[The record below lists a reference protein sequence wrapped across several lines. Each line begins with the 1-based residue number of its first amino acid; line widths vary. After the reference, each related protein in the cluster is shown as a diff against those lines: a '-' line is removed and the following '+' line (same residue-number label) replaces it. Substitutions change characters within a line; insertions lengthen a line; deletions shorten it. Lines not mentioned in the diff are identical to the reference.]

1 MLLAIDMGN
10 TNIEVGVIDDE
21 KIHFTERISTDIAK
35 TELEYAVILKTVM
48 EIHGIDPTLVDGSI
62 ISSVVPP
69 LTHIMKQAVRKL
81 VRNINPMVVGAG
93 LKTGLNI
100 KMDDPRTMGADLVV
114 DSVAAMT
121 EYGAP
126 SIVVDMGT
134 ATTITVIDKNKSYI
148 GGVIVPGVRTSLEA
162 LVSDTSQL
170 PRVSLS
176 APKNYICTNTVDC
189 MKSGIIN
196 GQASLVD
203 GMIERFEEEL
213 GYRTTVVATGGLC
226 KVIIPK
232 CRHEII
238 IDNALM
244 MKGLKVIYDKNRSR
258 N

>member
-10 TNIEVGVIDDE
+10 TNIEVGVIDDDR
-21 KIHFTERISTDIAK
+21 IHFTERISTDRDK

-48 EIHGIDPTLVDGSI
+48 DIHGIDINSISGSI

-69 LTHIMKQAVRKL
+69 LTHIMKEAVRKL
-81 VRNINPMVVGAG
+81 IKNINPMVVGAG

-100 KMDDPRTMGADLVV
+100 KIDDPRTMGADLVV
-114 DSVAAMT
+114 DSVAALN

-134 ATTITVIDKNKSYI
+134 ATTITVIDKDRNYI
-148 GGVIVPGVRTSLEA
+148 GGVIIPGVMTSLEA

-176 APKNYICTNTVDC
+176 SPEKFICTNTVDC

-203 GMIERFEEEL
+203 GMIERFEDEL
-213 GYRTTVVATGGLC
+213 GYKALVIATGGLS

-238 IDNALM
+238 LDSALM
-244 MKGLKVIYDKNRSR
+244 MKGLKTIYDKNKAK
-258 N
+258 